1 MSGVDLALSRTTQK
15 LSRFLLIKKSG
26 DLLMQEA
33 TIILGMS
40 HSPQD
45 GLHTIWIILAA
56 PQQIKQA
63 YLRSA
68 CTRFEAAKVLCFL
81 VRTKNNDHIFRK
93 YCISP
98 ASLLIY
104 VNPASKKV
112 LLSTQQMPGRQNDCG
127 TERMLCAAI
136 MLLAAESQPT
146 MPNMGEMV
154 WVTCDKKV

>member
-104 VNPASKKV
+104 VNPHLKKFPYRPNRCPAGKTIAAQNGCSV
-112 LLSTQQMPGRQNDCG
+112 PQSCCLLQNLNPPCR
-127 TERMLCAAI
+127 TWAI
-136 MLLAAESQPT
+136 WS
-146 MPNMGEMV
+146 G
-154 WVTCDKKV
+154 